1 MKEQGR
7 PAVVADRETGTGKRK
22 EQAPALRR
30 RESRD
35 AREESMSEGPFVQI
49 DQEREIRE
57 RLEAERIRLRAKA
70 GLGNS
75 RHFHRPLERPFKAEE
90 RDRVTILFGGF
101 TWKHED
107 LIRAV
112 FQGCGYRCE
121 KLPVPD
127 VAGFQT
133 GKEFGNN
140 GQCNPTYFTVGNLV
154 QYLQFLEK
162 EGLTRQQI
170 LDNYV
175 FFTAGSCGPC
185 RFGMYES
192 EYRFALKNAGFDGFR
207 VLLFKD
213 SDGIKAASGEP
224 GLKFSIDFG
233 FGMLNAMHLG
243 DVINDLIYQIRPFE
257 VRKGETDHTFRE
269 AVDALC
275 DDLRNRKAFE
285 IEQLAPAWAKP
296 KFRNNKILRNVF
308 NVFGKWHE
316 HMWGT
321 DYLNALHTAREK
333 LNSIEVDRTR
343 VKPVVKITGEFWAQI
358 TEGDGNFHMFEFLER
373 EGAQVLVE
381 PIATWVAYLLYQA
394 KAHAKAKWP
403 VKRPHRDPHWYEARK
418 QFANYIGLHKR
429 LWGISF
435 GERMWKFFYNR
446 TREHLGGITH
456 ELVPQTELAALA
468 TPFYNQFAR
477 GGEGHLEVGK
487 NVYYTIHKRCHM
499 VLALK
504 PFGCMPSSQSDG
516 VQSAVINKFRDMI
529 FLPIETSGEGEV
541 NAHSRVQM
549 ALGEAKVKAKAEFE
563 ECLKS
568 TGKTLQ
574 QIRDYIGEHPEL
586 KRPFYRVPHRDGVAG
601 TAAQF
606 VLHVSDRIDRDTR
619 SWKRS
624 RVRVIGT
631 PAAANSFAQRAADT
645 AEASQMVSSA
655 KSA

>member
-1 MKEQGR
+1 MVTKYIQIEN
-7 PAVVADRETGTGKRK
+7 DREI
-22 EQAPALRR
+22 ERR
-30 RESRD
+30 L
-35 AREESMSEGPFVQI
+35 ASE
-49 DQEREIRE
+49 R
-57 RLEAERIRLRAKA
+57 ARLRKIA
-70 GLGNS
+70 GLDKPA
-75 RHFHRPLERPFKAEE
+75 HFHRPVERPFTGEE
-90 RDRVTILFGGF
+90 RNRVTILFGGF

-127 VAGFQT
+127 VPAFQT

-185 RFGMYES
+185 RFGMYEA

-224 GLKFSIDFG
+224 GLKFTIDFG

-243 DVINDLIYQIRPFE
+243 DVINDLIYQIRPYE
-257 VRKGETDHTFRE
+257 VSRGETDRAFHMM
-269 AVDALC
+269 VSDLC
-275 DDLRNRKAFE
+275 DDLRKRKSFE
-285 IEQLAPAWAKP
+285 IEEMAPNWAKP
-296 KFRNNKILRNVF
+296 KLKGNKILRNTC

-316 HMWGT
+316 HMWGE
-321 DYLNALHTAREK
+321 DYLNALEQARETI
-333 LNSIEVDRTR
+333 NSVRVDRTR
-343 VKPVVKITGEFWAQI
+343 VKPLVKITGEFWAQL

-381 PIATWVAYLLYQA
+381 PIATWVAYLMYQA
-394 KAHAKAKWP
+394 KAHARAKWP
-403 VKRPHRDPHWYEARK
+403 VNRPHRNPEWYELKK
-418 QFANYIGLHKR
+418 QFANYVGLRKK
-429 LWGISF
+429 LWGIGA
-435 GERMWKFFYNR
+435 GEKMWNYFYHR
-446 TREHLGGITH
+446 TIKHLGGITH
-456 ELVPQTELAALA
+456 ELVPQRDLAELAN
-468 TPFYNQFAR
+468 PFYNQFAR

-487 NVYYTIHKRCHM
+487 NVYYTVNKLCHM

-516 VQSAVINKFRDMI
+516 VQSAVINKFKDMI

-549 ALGEAKVKAKAEFE
+549 ALGEAKVKAKLEFE
-563 ECLKS
+563 ECLSS
-568 TGKTLQ
+568 TGKSMS
-574 QIRDYIGEHPEL
+574 QIRDYIEEHPEL
-586 KRPFYRVPHRDGVAG
+586 TRPFYHVPYRKRVAG

-606 VLHVSDRIDRDTR
+606 ILHVSDRINKDTR
-619 SWKRS
+619 FWRRS
-624 RVRVIGT
+624 RVRVE
-631 PAAANSFAQRAADT
+631 T
-645 AEASQMVSSA
+645 ASAVSGD
-655 KSA
+655 

>member
-1 MKEQGR
+1 MATNLVKISNE
-7 PAVVADRETGTGKRK
+7 A
-22 EQAPALRR
+22 
-30 RESRD
+30 
-35 AREESMSEGPFVQI
+35 
-49 DQEREIRE
+49 EIKA
-57 RLEAERIRLRAKA
+57 RLEEERARLRKIA
-70 GLGNS
+70 GLDQPE
-75 RHFHRPLERPFKAEE
+75 HFHRPVERAFTAEQ
-90 RDRVTILFGGF
+90 RPQTTILFGGF

-107 LIRAV
+107 LIRSV

-127 VAGFQT
+127 VPAFQT

-154 QYLQFLEK
+154 QYLQFMEK
-162 EGLTRQQI
+162 EGIPRQQI

-185 RFGMYES
+185 RFGMYEA

-213 SDGIKAASGEP
+213 SDGIKAESGEP

-233 FGMLNAMHLG
+233 FGMLNAMHMG
-243 DVINDLIYQIRPFE
+243 DVMNDLIYQIRPFE
-257 VRKGETDHTFRE
+257 AKKGETDRIFRE
-269 AVDALC
+269 TVDGLC
-275 DDLRNRKAFE
+275 EDLKNRKPFE
-285 IEQLAPAWAKP
+285 IEQVAPDWAKP
-296 KFRNNKILRNVF
+296 KFKSNKILRNTF

-316 HMWGT
+316 HMWGK
-321 DYLNALHTAREK
+321 DYLSALKNARAK
-333 LNSIEVDRTR
+333 MDSIEVDRTK
-343 VKPVVKITGEFWAQI
+343 VKPVVKITGEFWAQL

-394 KAHAKAKWP
+394 KAHATAKWP
-403 VKRPHRDPHWYEARK
+403 VNRPHKDPKWYELKK
-418 QFANYIGLHKR
+418 QFANYIGLHKK
-429 LWGISF
+429 LWGIGF
-435 GERMWKFFYNR
+435 GQKAWNFFYHR
-446 TREHLGGITH
+446 TAEQLGGITH
-456 ELVPQTELAALA
+456 HLVPQNELAELA
-468 TPFYNQFAR
+468 HPFYNQYAR

-487 NVYYTIHKRCHM
+487 NVYYTIHKMCHM

-516 VQSAVINKFRDMI
+516 VQSAVINKFKDMI

-563 ECLKS
+563 QCLKQ
-568 TGKTLQ
+568 TGKTLAD
-574 QIRDYIGEHPEL
+574 IHAYMDEHPEL
-586 KRPFYRVPHRDGVAG
+586 KKPFYHVPHRPGVAG

-606 VLHVSDRIDRDTR
+606 VLHVSDRIDKDTR
-619 SWKRS
+619 FWKRS
-624 RVRVIGT
+624 RVSGAV
-631 PAAANSFAQRAADT
+631 PQP
-645 AEASQMVSSA
+645 VSGD
-655 KSA
+655 

>member
-1 MKEQGR
+1 MATNLVKISSE
-7 PAVVADRETGTGKRK
+7 ADIK
-22 EQAPALRR
+22 A
-30 RESRD
+30 
-35 AREESMSEGPFVQI
+35 
-49 DQEREIRE
+49 
-57 RLEAERIRLRAKA
+57 RLEAERARLRKIA
-70 GLGNS
+70 GLDQPD
-75 RHFHRPLERPFKAEE
+75 HFHRPVERAFTAEQ
-90 RDRVTILFGGF
+90 RPQTTILFGGF

-112 FQGCGYRCE
+112 FQGSGYRCE

-127 VAGFQT
+127 VPAFQT

-162 EGLTRQQI
+162 EGIPRQQI

-185 RFGMYES
+185 RFGMYEA

-213 SDGIKAASGEP
+213 SDGIKAESGEP

-233 FGMLNAMHLG
+233 FGMLNAMHMG
-243 DVINDLIYQIRPFE
+243 DVMNDLIYQIRPFE
-257 VRKGETDHTFRE
+257 AKKGETDRIFRE
-269 AVDALC
+269 TVDGLC
-275 DDLRNRKAFE
+275 ADLKNRKAFE
-285 IEQLAPAWAKP
+285 IEQVAPEWAKP
-296 KFRNNKILRNVF
+296 KFKSNKILRNTF

-316 HMWGT
+316 HMWGK
-321 DYLNALHTAREK
+321 DYLAALKNARAK
-333 LNSIEVDRTR
+333 MDSIEVDRTK
-343 VKPVVKITGEFWAQI
+343 VKPVVKITGEFWAQL

-394 KAHAKAKWP
+394 KAHAIAKWP
-403 VKRPHRDPHWYEARK
+403 VNRPHKDPKWYELKK
-418 QFANYIGLHKR
+418 QFANYIGLHKK
-429 LWGISF
+429 LWGIGF
-435 GERMWKFFYNR
+435 GQKAWNFFYHR
-446 TREHLGGITH
+446 TGEQLGGITH
-456 ELVPQTELAALA
+456 HLVDQNELAELA
-468 TPFYNQFAR
+468 HPFYNQYAR

-487 NVYYTIHKRCHM
+487 NVYYTIHKMCHM

-516 VQSAVINKFRDMI
+516 VQSAVINKFKDMI

-563 ECLKS
+563 QCLKQ
-568 TGKTLQ
+568 TGKTLAE
-574 QIRDYIGEHPEL
+574 IHAYMDEHPEL
-586 KRPFYRVPHRDGVAG
+586 KKPFYHVPHRPGIAG

-606 VLHVSDRIDRDTR
+606 VLHVSERIDKDTR
-619 SWKRS
+619 FWKRS
-624 RVRVIGT
+624 RVAGAVPQ
-631 PAAANSFAQRAADT
+631 PASGD
-645 AEASQMVSSA
+645 
-655 KSA
+655 

>member
-1 MKEQGR
+1 MATR
-7 PAVVADRETGTGKRK
+7 
-22 EQAPALRR
+22 L
-30 RESRD
+30 
-35 AREESMSEGPFVQI
+35 VQI
-49 DQEREIRE
+49 EQDQELKQ
-57 RLEAERIRLRAKA
+57 RLAAERARLREKA
-70 GLGNS
+70 GLTPPS
-75 RHFHRPLERPFKAEE
+75 HFHRPVERAFTAEE
-90 RDRVTILFGGF
+90 RNRVTILFGGF

-112 FQGCGYRCE
+112 FQGCGYNCE

-162 EGLTRQQI
+162 QGVSRQHI
-170 LDNYV
+170 LDHYV

-185 RFGMYES
+185 RFGMYEA

-213 SDGIKAASGEP
+213 SDGIKAESGEP

-243 DVINDLIYQIRPFE
+243 DVINDLVYQIRPFE
-257 VRKGETDHTFRE
+257 MNKGETDRVFRE
-269 AVDALC
+269 SVDGLC
-275 DDLRNRKAFE
+275 TDLKNRKAFE
-285 IEQLAPAWAKP
+285 IEQLAPDWAKP
-296 KFRNNKILRNVF
+296 KFKNNKILRNTF

-316 HMWGT
+316 HMWGK
-321 DYLNALHTAREK
+321 DYLNALRNAKERM
-333 LNSIEVDRTR
+333 NSIEVDRLR

-373 EGAQVLVE
+373 EGAQVIVE
-381 PIATWVAYLLYQA
+381 PIATWVAYLMYQA
-394 KAHAKAKWP
+394 KAHATAKWP
-403 VKRPHRDPHWYEARK
+403 VNRPHRNPKWYEVKK
-418 QFANYIGLHKR
+418 QLANYIGLRKK
-429 LWGISF
+429 LWAIGA
-435 GERMWKFFYNR
+435 GQRMWNFFYHR
-446 TREHLGGITH
+446 TIEHLGGITH
-456 ELVPQTELAALA
+456 HLVPQTELAELA
-468 TPFYNQFAR
+468 HPFYNQFAR

-487 NVYYTIHKRCHM
+487 NVYYTIHKLCHM

-516 VQSAVINKFRDMI
+516 VQSAVINKFKDMI

-563 ECLKS
+563 QCLKS

-574 QIRDYIGEHPEL
+574 EIRAYIDEHPEL
-586 KRPFYRVPHRDGVAG
+586 KRPFYRVPHREGVAG

-619 SWKRS
+619 FWRRA
-624 RVRVIGT
+624 RVPGIAT
-631 PAAANSFAQRAADT
+631 PATSGD
-645 AEASQMVSSA
+645 
-655 KSA
+655 

>member
-1 MKEQGR
+1 MATR
-7 PAVVADRETGTGKRK
+7 
-22 EQAPALRR
+22 L
-30 RESRD
+30 
-35 AREESMSEGPFVQI
+35 VQI
-49 DQEREIRE
+49 EQDQELQQRLATE
-57 RLEAERIRLRAKA
+57 RARLRQQA
-70 GLGNS
+70 GLS
-75 RHFHRPLERPFKAEE
+75 APSHFHRPVERAFTAEE
-90 RDRVTILFGGF
+90 RSRVTILFGGF

-112 FQGCGYRCE
+112 FQGCGYNCE

-162 EGLTRQQI
+162 QGLSRQHI
-170 LDNYV
+170 LDHYV

-185 RFGMYES
+185 RFGMYEA

-213 SDGIKAASGEP
+213 SDGIKAESGEP
-224 GLKFSIDFG
+224 GLKFSVDFG

-243 DVINDLIYQIRPFE
+243 DVINDLVYQIRPFE
-257 VRKGETDHTFRE
+257 VNKGETDRVFRE
-269 AVDALC
+269 MVDGLC
-275 DDLRNRKAFE
+275 TDLKNRKAFE
-285 IEQLAPAWAKP
+285 IEQLAPDWAKP
-296 KFRNNKILRNVF
+296 KFKSNKILRNTF

-316 HMWGT
+316 HMWGK
-321 DYLNALHTAREK
+321 DYLNALRNAKDR
-333 LNSIEVDRTR
+333 LNSIEVDRLR

-373 EGAQVLVE
+373 EGAQVIVE
-381 PIATWVAYLLYQA
+381 PIATWVAYLMYQA
-394 KAHAKAKWP
+394 KAHAIAKWP
-403 VKRPHRDPHWYEARK
+403 VNRPHRTPKRYELKK
-418 QFANYIGLHKR
+418 QFANYIGLRKK
-429 LWGISF
+429 LWAIGA
-435 GERMWKFFYNR
+435 GQRMWNFFYHR
-446 TREHLGGITH
+446 TINHLGGITH
-456 ELVPQTELAALA
+456 HLVPQTELAELA
-468 TPFYNQFAR
+468 HPFYNQFAR

-487 NVYYTIHKRCHM
+487 NVYYTVHKLCHM

-516 VQSAVINKFRDMI
+516 VQSAVINKFKDMI

-563 ECLKS
+563 QCLKS
-568 TGKTLQ
+568 TGKSLQ
-574 QIRDYIGEHPEL
+574 EIRAYIDEHPEL
-586 KRPFYRVPHRDGVAG
+586 KRPFYQVPHREGVAG

-606 VLHVSDRIDRDTR
+606 VLHVSERIDRDTR
-619 SWKRS
+619 FWKRA
-624 RVRVIGT
+624 RVPGIAT
-631 PAAANSFAQRAADT
+631 PATSGD
-645 AEASQMVSSA
+645 
-655 KSA
+655 

>member
-1 MKEQGR
+1 MATR
-7 PAVVADRETGTGKRK
+7 
-22 EQAPALRR
+22 L
-30 RESRD
+30 
-35 AREESMSEGPFVQI
+35 VQI
-49 DQEREIRE
+49 GQDQELQQ
-57 RLEAERIRLRAKA
+57 RLAAERARLRQQA
-70 GLGNS
+70 GLTS
-75 RHFHRPLERPFKAEE
+75 PSHFHRPVERAFTAEE
-90 RDRVTILFGGF
+90 RNRVTILFGGF

-112 FQGCGYRCE
+112 FQGCGYNCE

-162 EGLTRQQI
+162 QGLSRQQI

-185 RFGMYES
+185 RFGMYEA

-213 SDGIKAASGEP
+213 SDGIKAESGEP
-224 GLKFSIDFG
+224 GLKFTVDFG

-243 DVINDLIYQIRPFE
+243 DVINDLVYQIRPFE
-257 VRKGETDHTFRE
+257 VNKGETDRVFRE
-269 AVDALC
+269 TVDGLC
-275 DDLRNRKAFE
+275 EDLKNRKAFE
-285 IEQLAPAWAKP
+285 IERTAPDWAKP
-296 KFRNNKILRNVF
+296 KFKSNKILRNTF

-316 HMWGT
+316 HMWGK
-321 DYLNALHTAREK
+321 DYLNALRNAKGR

-373 EGAQVLVE
+373 EGAQVIVE
-381 PIATWVAYLLYQA
+381 PIATWVAYLMYQA
-394 KAHAKAKWP
+394 KAHAIAKWP
-403 VKRPHRDPHWYEARK
+403 VNRPHRNPKWYELKK
-418 QFANYIGLHKR
+418 QFANYIGLRKK
-429 LWGISF
+429 LWGI
-435 GERMWKFFYNR
+435 GAGQRMWNFFYHR
-446 TREHLGGITH
+446 AIEHLGGITH
-456 ELVPQTELAALA
+456 HLVPQTELAELA
-468 TPFYNQFAR
+468 HPFYNQFAR

-487 NVYYTIHKRCHM
+487 NVYYTIHKLCHM

-516 VQSAVINKFRDMI
+516 VQSAVINKFKDMI

-563 ECLKS
+563 QCLKS
-568 TGKTLQ
+568 TGKSLQ
-574 QIRDYIGEHPEL
+574 EIREYIEEHPEL
-586 KRPFYRVPHRDGVAG
+586 KRPFYHVPHREGVAG

-619 SWKRS
+619 FWKRA
-624 RVRVIGT
+624 RVPGIAA
-631 PAAANSFAQRAADT
+631 PATSGD
-645 AEASQMVSSA
+645 
-655 KSA
+655 

>member
-1 MKEQGR
+1 MATNLVKISSE
-7 PAVVADRETGTGKRK
+7 ADIK
-22 EQAPALRR
+22 A
-30 RESRD
+30 
-35 AREESMSEGPFVQI
+35 
-49 DQEREIRE
+49 
-57 RLEAERIRLRAKA
+57 RLEAERARLRRIA
-70 GLGNS
+70 GLDQPE
-75 RHFHRPLERPFKAEE
+75 HFHRPVERAFTAEQ
-90 RDRVTILFGGF
+90 RPQTTILFGGF

-112 FQGCGYRCE
+112 FQGSGYRCE

-127 VAGFQT
+127 VPAFQT

-162 EGLTRQQI
+162 EGIPRQQI

-185 RFGMYES
+185 RFGMYEA

-213 SDGIKAASGEP
+213 SDGIKAESGEP

-233 FGMLNAMHLG
+233 FGMLNAMHMG
-243 DVINDLIYQIRPFE
+243 DVMNDLIYQIRPFE
-257 VRKGETDHTFRE
+257 AKKGETDRIFRE
-269 AVDALC
+269 TVDGLC
-275 DDLRNRKAFE
+275 ADLKNRKAFE
-285 IEQLAPAWAKP
+285 IEQVAPDWAKP
-296 KFRNNKILRNVF
+296 KFKSNKILRNTF

-316 HMWGT
+316 HMWGK
-321 DYLNALHTAREK
+321 DYLAALKNARAK
-333 LNSIEVDRTR
+333 MDSIEVDRTK
-343 VKPVVKITGEFWAQI
+343 VKPVVKITGEFWAQL

-394 KAHAKAKWP
+394 KAHAIAKWP
-403 VKRPHRDPHWYEARK
+403 VNKPHKDVKWYEAKK
-418 QFANYIGLHKR
+418 QFANYIGLHKK
-429 LWGISF
+429 LWGIGF
-435 GERMWKFFYNR
+435 GQKAWNFFYHR
-446 TREHLGGITH
+446 TAEQLGGITH
-456 ELVPQTELAALA
+456 HLVPQNELAELA
-468 TPFYNQFAR
+468 HPFYNQYAR

-487 NVYYTIHKRCHM
+487 NVYYTIHKLCHM

-516 VQSAVINKFRDMI
+516 VQSAVINKFKDMI

-563 ECLKS
+563 QCLKQ
-568 TGKTLQ
+568 TGKTLAE
-574 QIRDYIGEHPEL
+574 IHAYMDEHPEL
-586 KRPFYRVPHRDGVAG
+586 KKPFYHVPHRPGIAG

-606 VLHVSDRIDRDTR
+606 VLHVSERIDKDTR
-619 SWKRS
+619 FWKRS
-624 RVRVIGT
+624 RVAGAVPQ
-631 PAAANSFAQRAADT
+631 PASGD
-645 AEASQMVSSA
+645 
-655 KSA
+655 

>member
-1 MKEQGR
+1 MATNLVKISS
-7 PAVVADRETGTGKRK
+7 ETDIK
-22 EQAPALRR
+22 A
-30 RESRD
+30 
-35 AREESMSEGPFVQI
+35 
-49 DQEREIRE
+49 
-57 RLEAERIRLRAKA
+57 RLEAERARLRKIA
-70 GLGNS
+70 GLDQPD
-75 RHFHRPLERPFKAEE
+75 HFHRPVERAFTAEQ
-90 RDRVTILFGGF
+90 RAQTTILFGGF

-112 FQGCGYRCE
+112 FQGTGYRCE

-127 VAGFQT
+127 VPAFQT

-162 EGLTRQQI
+162 EGIPRQQI

-185 RFGMYES
+185 RFGMYEA

-213 SDGIKAASGEP
+213 SDGIKAESGEP

-233 FGMLNAMHLG
+233 FGMLNAMHMG
-243 DVINDLIYQIRPFE
+243 DVMNDLIYQIRPFE
-257 VRKGETDHTFRE
+257 AKKGETDRIFRE
-269 AVDALC
+269 TVDGLC
-275 DDLRNRKAFE
+275 ADLKNRKAFE
-285 IEQLAPAWAKP
+285 IEQVAPEWAKP
-296 KFRNNKILRNVF
+296 KFKSNKILRNTF

-316 HMWGT
+316 HMWGK
-321 DYLNALHTAREK
+321 DYLGALKNARAK
-333 LNSIEVDRTR
+333 MDSIEVDRTK
-343 VKPVVKITGEFWAQI
+343 VKPVVKITGEFWAQL

-394 KAHAKAKWP
+394 KAHAIAKWP
-403 VKRPHRDPHWYEARK
+403 VNKPHKDPKWYEAKK
-418 QFANYIGLHKR
+418 QFANYIGLHKK
-429 LWGISF
+429 LWGIGF
-435 GERMWKFFYNR
+435 GQKAWNFFYHR
-446 TREHLGGITH
+446 TAEQLGGITH
-456 ELVPQTELAALA
+456 HLVPQQELADLA
-468 TPFYNQFAR
+468 HPFYNQYAR

-487 NVYYTIHKRCHM
+487 NVYYTIHKMCHM

-516 VQSAVINKFRDMI
+516 VQSAVINKFKDMI

-563 ECLKS
+563 QCLKQ
-568 TGKTLQ
+568 TGKTLAE
-574 QIRDYIGEHPEL
+574 IHAYMDEHPEL
-586 KRPFYRVPHRDGVAG
+586 KKPFYHVPHRPGIAG

-606 VLHVSDRIDRDTR
+606 VLHVSERIDKDTR
-619 SWKRS
+619 FWKRS
-624 RVRVIGT
+624 RVAGAVPQ
-631 PAAANSFAQRAADT
+631 PASGD
-645 AEASQMVSSA
+645 
-655 KSA
+655 

>member
-1 MKEQGR
+1 MATR
-7 PAVVADRETGTGKRK
+7 
-22 EQAPALRR
+22 L
-30 RESRD
+30 
-35 AREESMSEGPFVQI
+35 VQI
-49 DQEREIRE
+49 DQDQELQQ
-57 RLEAERIRLRAKA
+57 RLAAERVRLRQQA
-70 GLGNS
+70 GLTS
-75 RHFHRPLERPFKAEE
+75 PSHFHRPVERPFTAEQ
-90 RDRVTILFGGF
+90 RNRVTILFGGF

-112 FQGCGYRCE
+112 FQGCGYNCE

-162 EGLTRQQI
+162 EGISRQQI

-185 RFGMYES
+185 RFGMYEA

-213 SDGIKAASGEP
+213 SDGLKAESGEP
-224 GLKFSIDFG
+224 GLKFTVDFG

-243 DVINDLIYQIRPFE
+243 DVINDLVYQIRPFE
-257 VRKGETDHTFRE
+257 VNKGKTDRVFRE
-269 AVDALC
+269 TVDGLC
-275 DDLRNRKAFE
+275 EDLKNRGAFE
-285 IEQLAPAWAKP
+285 IEQLAPSWAKP
-296 KFRNNKILRNVF
+296 KLKNNKILRNTF

-316 HMWGT
+316 HMWGK
-321 DYLNALHTAREK
+321 DYLNALHSAKDR

-373 EGAQVLVE
+373 EGAQVIVE
-381 PIATWVAYLLYQA
+381 PIATWVAYLMYQA
-394 KAHAKAKWP
+394 KAHAIAKWP
-403 VKRPHRDPHWYEARK
+403 VNRPYRNPKWYEAEK
-418 QFANYIGLHKR
+418 QFANYIGLHKK
-429 LWGISF
+429 LWGI
-435 GERMWKFFYNR
+435 GAGQRMWNFFYHR
-446 TREHLGGITH
+446 TIEHLGGITH
-456 ELVPQTELAALA
+456 HLVPQTELAELA
-468 TPFYNQFAR
+468 HPFYNQFAR

-487 NVYYTIHKRCHM
+487 NVYYTIHKLCHM

-516 VQSAVINKFRDMI
+516 VQSAVINKFKDMI

-563 ECLKS
+563 QCLKS
-568 TGKTLQ
+568 TGKNLQ
-574 QIRDYIGEHPEL
+574 EIREYIEEHPEL
-586 KRPFYRVPHRDGVAG
+586 KRPFYHVPHREGVAG

-606 VLHVSDRIDRDTR
+606 VLHVSDRIDRETR
-619 SWKRS
+619 FWKRA
-624 RVRVIGT
+624 RVPGIAT
-631 PAAANSFAQRAADT
+631 PATSGD
-645 AEASQMVSSA
+645 
-655 KSA
+655 